1 MSNSLQPHGLQ
12 HTRPPYRSPTPKTC
26 SNSCLSSQW
35 CHPTI
40 PSSVI
45 PFSCLHS
52 FLASGCFPRSQ
63 VFASGGQ
70 SIRVTTSASVLP
82 MNIQDWFSLWLTGLI
97 LQSKGVSKL
106 QWDFS
111 LLHVPRYT
119 FHPTCRAASGPSHVV
134 RSLGESSVCVHA

>member
-12 HTRPPYRSPTPKTC
+12 HTRHPYPSPTPKTC

-35 CHPTI
+35 CHLTI

-52 FLASGCFPRSQ
+52 FPASGSFPMSQ

-70 SIRVTTSASVLP
+70 SIRVSTSASVLP
-82 MNIQDWFSLWLTGLI
+82 MNIQDWFSLWLTSLI

-111 LLHVPRYT
+111 LLHFPRDT
-119 FHPTCRAASGPSHVV
+119 FHPTYRAASVPSHAV
-134 RSLGESSVCVHA
+134 RSLGESGVCVHA